1 MGFSRLAGSMSVL
14 FRGINYMC
22 GLGPV
27 EEVALEVGAS
37 GGRKMG
43 WSSIWSRAGAS
54 CSGHSSTAKH
64 SQTAFKTVLGFF
76 SVLLSR
82 TDTYAD
88 F

>member
-1 MGFSRLAGSMSVL
+1 VGFSRLAGSMSVL

-43 WSSIWSRAGAS
+43 WSSIWSRAGAAR
-54 CSGHSSTAKH
+54 TILLW
-64 SQTAFKTVLGFF
+64 SQQHCKT
-76 SVLLSR
+76 LSNSLQNSLR
-82 TDTYAD
+82 
-88 F
+88 FL